1 MRHVLATLFAGLFC
15 CGGCAST
22 PPAPVVSQVHVL
34 SVHVKDYAAFDA
46 AFLLFRDKIGLPL
59 LYGEM
64 AKPGSEGKTL
74 YAGFSVGNAYI
85 EPCGP
90 YKNDAP
96 FGPDQ
101 PARFLGLTFACAA
114 PIADAAREL
123 DRRGIRHSD
132 PFGSGQL
139 RFVYV
144 TDDLLTSR
152 RQAVG
157 LWEILDPSDHA
168 NLDFAASALRQAK
181 GGPLGIRRIA
191 EVRVR
196 VLGKERLAQ
205 WDRFLAPSRRRADVC
220 RAGKGPS
227 LRLVSGQECEI
238 DSILLEVES
247 LAKAK
252 AVLSERQLLG
262 NQVRGAVELDPAKTL
277 GLRIRLV
284 QGGKKAGR

>member
-1 MRHVLATLFAGLFC
+1 
-15 CGGCAST
+15 
-22 PPAPVVSQVHVL
+22 VV
-34 SVHVKDYAAFDA
+34 SVHVKDYATFDA
-46 AFLLFRDKIGLPL
+46 AFRLFRDKIGLPL
-59 LYGEM
+59 LYGEPSG
-64 AKPGSEGKTL
+64 PGSEGKTL

-90 YKNDAP
+90 YKNEAP
-96 FGPDQ
+96 FSPDQ
-101 PARFLGLTFACAA
+101 PARFLGLTFACAT
-114 PIADAAREL
+114 PLADAAKDL
-123 DRRGIRHSD
+123 ARRHIRHSD
-132 PFGSGQL
+132 PLGSERL

-144 TDDLLTSR
+144 TDDLLTGR

-157 LWEILDPSDHA
+157 LWEILDPNDHA
-168 NLDFAASALRQAK
+168 NLDFVASSLRHAK

-196 VLGKERLAQ
+196 YPGKENLAQ

-220 RAGKGPS
+220 REGNGPVV
-227 LRLVSGQECEI
+227 RFVQGQECRIE
-238 DSILLEVES
+238 SITLEVES

-262 NQVRGAVELDPAKTL
+262 NQVRGAIELDPAQTL

-284 QGGKKAGR
+284 QGGKKAVR